1 MAGGRVMAGWASELG
16 HPCLSQGASSLG
28 TMQHDV
34 LGGQL
39 RTARSF
45 EGSKI
50 FAVGTLSV
58 DRARSLCS

>member
-1 MAGGRVMAGWASELG
+1 MAGWVTDPG
-16 HPCLSQGASSLG
+16 HPCQSEGASRLA
-28 TMQHDV
+28 TMQSEV

-50 FAVGTLSV
+50 FTVGTLSV